1 MLTFAL
7 SDRRSKRAATTGER
21 QRAKY
26 TQDRGAHDVCQMGV
40 VQPPSTAPLFVVLN
54 VRSGHRDGHET
65 RALLGRLLSESGRR
79 HELINVEPGADI
91 GAIARRAAQQAL
103 ADEGIVVA
111 AGGDGTV
118 NAVAQ
123 AAHDTGCR
131 LGVLPQGTF
140 NYFGRTHG
148 IPTDIE
154 EATRALLVAHVRPVQ
169 VGLVNDR
176 VFLVNASLGLYPDL
190 LEDREHFKSR
200 FGRTRLVAA
209 VAAFATL
216 LREHRGLRLW
226 IELAG
231 QEREVRASTL
241 FVGNNRLQLDQ
252 VGIDQRHGIEN
263 GKIAAVMLKPV
274 GTVAM
279 LGLLLRG
286 ALGTLGEAEHI
297 ESFEF
302 QQMKVRPWL
311 PYGTRRVKVA
321 ADGEIMW
328 LRTPLDLR
336 VSPRSLFLMVPPAVP
351 APAPEGG
358 ARVAPTSAS

>member
-1 MLTFAL
+1 MLHGT
-7 SDRRSKRAATTGER
+7 R
-21 QRAKY
+21 QNA
-26 TQDRGAHDVCQMGV
+26 QVH
-40 VQPPSTAPLFVVLN
+40 PPSTAALFVVLN
-54 VRSGHRDGHET
+54 VRSGNRNGQET
-65 RALLGRLLSESGRR
+65 GALVGRLLRESGRR
-79 HELINVEPGADI
+79 HELITVEPGADI
-91 GAIARRAAQQAL
+91 HAIARRAAQQTL
-103 ADEGIVVA
+103 DEQGILVA

-123 AAHDTGCR
+123 AAHDTGCW

-148 IPTDIE
+148 IPTDTE
-154 EATRALLVAHVRPVQ
+154 GATRALLSAQVRPVQ

-190 LEDREHFKSR
+190 LEDRERFKSR
-200 FGRTRLVAA
+200 FGRNRLVAA
-209 VAAFATL
+209 LAACATL
-216 LREHRGLRLW
+216 LREHRGLRLA
-226 IELAG
+226 IERAG
-231 QEREVRASTL
+231 QVRDVRASTL

-252 VGIDQRHGIEN
+252 VGIEEHHGIEN
-263 GKIAAVMLKPV
+263 GLIAAVMLKPV
-274 GTVAM
+274 GTWAM

-297 ESFEF
+297 QSFQF
-302 QQMKVRPWL
+302 QHMKVTPWL

-336 VSPRSLFLMVPPAVP
+336 VSPRPLLLMVPPT
-351 APAPEGG
+351 PESNGG
-358 ARVAPTSAS
+358 APVAKPSAP

>member
-1 MLTFAL
+1 
-7 SDRRSKRAATTGER
+7 
-21 QRAKY
+21 
-26 TQDRGAHDVCQMGV
+26 
-40 VQPPSTAPLFVVLN
+40 VQPRSAPLVVVLN
-54 VRSGHRDGHET
+54 VRSGRGDGQET
-65 RALLGRLLSESGRR
+65 GALLGRLLDASGRR
-79 HELINVEPGADI
+79 HELITVGPGADLA
-91 GAIARRAAQQAL
+91 GIARRAAQQAL
-103 ADEGIVVA
+103 ADDGILVA

-123 AAHDTGCR
+123 AAHDTGCP

-148 IPTDIE
+148 IPTDT
-154 EATRALLVAHVRPVQ
+154 EAATQALLGAQVRPVQ

-190 LEDREHFKSR
+190 LEDRERFKSR
-200 FGRTRLVAA
+200 FGRNRLVAA
-209 VAAFATL
+209 AAAFATL
-216 LREHRGLRLW
+216 LREHRGLRLS

-231 QEREVRASTL
+231 QAREVRASTL
-241 FVGNNRLQLDQ
+241 FVGNNRLQLDR
-252 VGIDQRHGIEN
+252 VGIESRQGIDN
-263 GKIAAVMLKPV
+263 GRIAAVMLKPV

-328 LRTPLDLR
+328 LRSPLDLR
-336 VSPRSLFLMVPPAVP
+336 VSPRPLLLMVPEAVP
-351 APAPEGG
+351 AAASQDG
-358 ARVAPTSAS
+358 ARVAPASAS